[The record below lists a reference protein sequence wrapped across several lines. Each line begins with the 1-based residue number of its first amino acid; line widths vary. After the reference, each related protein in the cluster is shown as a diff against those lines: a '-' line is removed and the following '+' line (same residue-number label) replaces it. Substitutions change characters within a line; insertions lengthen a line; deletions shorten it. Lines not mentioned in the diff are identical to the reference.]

1 MISKSKIAGFALVF
15 ISMVF
20 SIHYCTARVPAP
32 AESEGSVTAQSEVK
46 NKAIMDVYNYVK
58 AKRMMTLDDRCLS
71 YDFDDSA
78 ESYFSV
84 VVRETNRHGI
94 CGSDPDI
101 SAVLFRFHIDKRNW
115 QMSTDADSTDGAFS
129 LVK

>member
-1 MISKSKIAGFALVF
+1 MMSKSKIAGFALVF

-32 AESEGSVTAQSEVK
+32 AESEVSLAAQSEVK
-46 NKAIMDVYNYVK
+46 NKVIMDVYNYVK
-58 AKRMMTLDDRCLS
+58 EKRMTTLDDRCLS

-78 ESYFSV
+78 ASYFSV
-84 VVRETNRHGI
+84 VVRETNRHGV
-94 CGSDPDI
+94 CGSDSEV

-115 QMSTDADSTDGAFS
+115 EMSTDAYSTDGGFS

>member
-1 MISKSKIAGFALVF
+1 MMSKSKIAGFALVF

-32 AESEGSVTAQSEVK
+32 AESEVSLAAQSEVK

-58 AKRMMTLDDRCLS
+58 EKRMTTLDDRCLS

-78 ESYFSV
+78 ASYFSV
-84 VVRETNRHGI
+84 VVRETNRHGV
-94 CGSDPDI
+94 CGSDSEV

-115 QMSTDADSTDGAFS
+115 KMSTDAYSTDGGFS

>member
-1 MISKSKIAGFALVF
+1 MIIKSRIAGFALVF

-20 SIHYCTARVPAP
+20 SIHYCAARAPAP
-32 AESEGSVTAQSEVK
+32 AENEVSVAAQSEVK
-46 NKAIMDVYNYVK
+46 NKAVMKIYNYVK
-58 AKRMMTLDDRCLS
+58 AKKMTTLDDRCLS

-78 ESYFSV
+78 ANYFSV

-101 SAVLFRFHIDKRNW
+101 SAVLFRFHIDKQNW
-115 QMSTDADSTDGAFS
+115 QISTDAYSTDGGFS
-129 LVK
+129 SVR